1 MLHYTEGTRPRI
13 FFFDRFVDAGM
24 SKGDWRTV
32 RRRWK
37 QLDKKNKGLAGLA
50 VLFAYES
57 VKTAVGVFSPPGA
70 GTVAAF
76 AVLAV
81 VITVYYLFREVDLSD
96 AAEGAVEDV
105 TDDDA

>member
-1 MLHYTEGTRPRI
+1 
-13 FFFDRFVDAGM
+13 M

-50 VLFAYES
+50 VLFAYEAI
-57 VKTAVGVFSPPGA
+57 KTAVAVFSPPGF
-70 GTVAAF
+70 GTVVAF
-76 AVLAV
+76 AVVAV

-96 AAEGAVEDV
+96 AAEGAAEDAKDK
-105 TDDDA
+105 TE